1 MSKVKVLLNEK
12 VEKLGDIG
20 EIVEVKAG
28 YARNCLLPQGQATL
42 PSAGELKRIQKKKE
56 LLEKEHQKE
65 KDQAEDIIRKLNELP
80 VPNTIEISAK
90 AGEAG
95 KLFGA
100 ITTKDIAEKINKEL
114 GIEIVRKQILL
125 RRSIGE
131 IGEYDI
137 KLKLHT
143 DVTSQIKVIIKS
155 EQQ

>member
-1 MSKVKVLLNEK
+1 MTKVKVLLNEK

-28 YARNCLLPQGQATL
+28 YARNYLLPQVQATI

-56 LLEKEHQKE
+56 LLEKEHQQE
-65 KDQAEDIIRKLNELP
+65 KAKAEDIVRKLSELP
-80 VPNTIEISAK
+80 TPNTLQISAK

-114 GIEIVRKQILL
+114 RIEITRKQILL
-125 RRSIGE
+125 RRSISE
-131 IGEYDI
+131 VGEYDI

-143 DVTSQIKVIIKS
+143 EVTSEIKLVIKG